1 MQKCVV
7 KEEAG
12 SDLGETDTRL
22 LSLCG
27 KAVEL
32 LVEGS
37 HRWFLQDFFGP
48 DGSKVCGNER
58 HNVGRAS
65 HTLYKAFLGV
75 RSLQVQLWI

>member
-1 MQKCVV
+1 MVDLPRQKCVV
-7 KEEAG
+7 EEEAG

-27 KAVEL
+27 KAVKL

-37 HRWFLQDFFGP
+37 DRWFLQDFIGP

-58 HNVGRAS
+58 HNVGRA
-65 HTLYKAFLGV
+65 TQGL
-75 RSLQVQLWI
+75 